1 MAEYLVRTLTPSDF
15 DTVMALEQG
24 LFGDSGEKTL
34 GPFYVRLCC
43 DFFGETCF
51 LATADGEPV
60 GYLLSFVRNREAYCS
75 TLAIAPAHQRTR
87 LVFRIVESFL
97 RTIDTMVDSVWFTVH
112 ERNLD
117 ARALHA
123 TLGARELG
131 LRNDYYGPGEPRIV
145 SRIERPAF
153 EKLRLRMNRLGLLR
167 PIAMA

>member
-1 MAEYLVRTLTPSDF
+1 MAEYLVRTLKPSDF
-15 DTVMALEQG
+15 DAVMALEQG
-24 LFGDSGEKTL
+24 LFGDSGDKTL

-43 DFFGETCF
+43 DFFGDSCF
-51 LATADGEPV
+51 LAMADGVPV

-87 LVFRIVESFL
+87 LVFHIVEAFL
-97 RTIDTMVDSVWFTVH
+97 RAIDSMVDSVWFTVH

-131 LRNDYYGPGEPRIV
+131 RRDDYYGPGEPRIV

-167 PIAMA
+167 PVAMA